1 MSSRAT
7 RTSAAAIIG
16 VILVLAGD
24 GPSLQSMQSGLQ
36 LDTLTVPPS
45 RLVPGCAL
53 SPAPFLRLDN
63 NRMIGG
69 LWGDLPI
76 TTNPWSGDDR
86 AISGKIRERVAH
98 APMLPDGP
106 PLSRSE
112 LARFQFELADDVERA
127 FAAFYGEEGWPP
139 IAVYAVT
146 FKAAPIPQAPLNPS
160 SNGEL
165 RLVHDRTVVLL
176 SGRPGPCSS
185 AVGAY
190 LTELV
195 SP

>member
-7 RTSAAAIIG
+7 LSSAAVIMG
-16 VILVLAGD
+16 VILVLAGAD
-24 GPSLQSMQSGLQ
+24 PSLQSMQSSLQ

-53 SPAPFLRLDN
+53 SPAPFLRLDG
-63 NRMIGG
+63 NRMVGG
-69 LWGDLPI
+69 LWADLPI
-76 TTNPWSGDDR
+76 ATNPWSGDDR
-86 AISGKIRERVAH
+86 SIGGKIRERVAR

-106 PLSRSE
+106 PLSRTE
-112 LARFQFELADDVERA
+112 HARFQFELADDVERA
-127 FAAFYGEEGWPP
+127 YAAFYADEGWPP

-146 FKAAPIPQAPLNPS
+146 FKVTTIPQAPLNPS
-160 SNGEL
+160 PNGDL
-165 RLVHDRTVVLL
+165 RLGRDRTAVLL
-176 SGRPGPCSS
+176 SGRPGPCSR

-190 LTELV
+190 LAELL

>member
-1 MSSRAT
+1 MSSRAMISS
-7 RTSAAAIIG
+7 RAVVIG
-16 VILVLAGD
+16 VIMVLAGAD
-24 GPSLQSMQSGLQ
+24 PSLQSMQSSLQ

-63 NRMIGG
+63 NRMVTG
-69 LWGDLPI
+69 LWADLPI
-76 TTNPWSGDDR
+76 STNPWSGDDR
-86 AISGKIRERVAH
+86 SISGKIRERVAL

-112 LARFQFELADDVERA
+112 LARFRFELADDVERA
-127 FAAFYGEEGWPP
+127 YAAFYADEGWPP

-146 FKAAPIPQAPLNPS
+146 FKATPIPQPPLNPAW
-160 SNGEL
+160 NGDV
-165 RLVHDRTVVLL
+165 RLVHDRTAVLL
-176 SGRPGPCSS
+176 SGRLGPCSR

-190 LTELV
+190 LAELA
-195 SP
+195 SR